1 MKILKD
7 ELKDEL
13 SLLVS
18 GGTFIVATNWCS
30 LFNVVCS
37 RTIRILS
44 LVNVLFLNVTF
55 ILISLGFFYPVS
67 CLLLITVFEFGITF
81 WIWLVNGFQKVR
93 VETSLFPDYILDDTL
108 DNDTPN
114 GDTGINSNNEN
125 NDRNHH
131 NNHNDDD
138 IDHN

>member
-1 MKILKD
+1 M
-7 ELKDEL
+7 
-13 SLLVS
+13 
-18 GGTFIVATNWCS
+18 
-30 LFNVVCS
+30 
-37 RTIRILS
+37 
-44 LVNVLFLNVTF
+44 
-55 ILISLGFFYPVS
+55 
-67 CLLLITVFEFGITF
+67 
-81 WIWLVNGFQKVR
+81 VNGFQKVR

-114 GDTGINSNNEN
+114 GDIGINSNNEN